1 MAQLTKIGLGSYG
14 EVFHL
19 DNDTVIKKCCLFDPS
34 CKTETFEMSTFTELS
49 ILSRPGFKNIPVLFD
64 VETTQSGRVKIS
76 MEHCG
81 KTLLQTARELKPIER
96 IQALPKVAFQLIE
109 AALHLQENGVVHTDI
124 KSANVMVT
132 ASGNIKLIDFGIVAC
147 ETINKPDTNLMSK
160 SGTIISH
167 EWGTYTICPPETFTK
182 NIWSVD
188 KYMSWSIGITLCEF
202 IFETHSFLNNFVL
215 NSKEQS
221 EYKKNYK
228 NDWIIKQLLAKAF
241 SKRMERQT
249 LLVNLS
255 HIEHLSKEL
264 ASMLHKMLTLDYTKR
279 ASLLELFNLPVFN
292 RYRKLPSY
300 DGTVVPK
307 YGLVPDIYCN
317 KVEAP
322 KSKIPCTKMRRE
334 VLECV
339 FETYNRL
346 NKTHLFTQ
354 AATLFD
360 KYCAMATV
368 SGDKY
373 YLVASVCAYIVQHI
387 AKMDSVK
394 MTEFIEAFRM
404 GKTYKGQ
411 KYTTDNLIEC
421 TQDVMFNTDFQMYS
435 QTFDVIIAK
444 SECDVNLVVVLQVV
458 LDNPPPYHNAELI
471 KRYVNAI
478 KV

>member
-1 MAQLTKIGLGSYG
+1 MAQLTKIGIGSYG

-19 DNDTVIKKCCLFDPS
+19 DNNTVIKKCCLFDPS

-49 ILSRPGFKNIPVLFD
+49 VLSRPGFKNIPILHD
-64 VETTQSGRVKIS
+64 VETTPSGKVKIS

-81 KTLLQTARELKPIER
+81 KTLLQTARELQPIQR

-132 ASGNIKLIDFGIVAC
+132 NAGNIKLIDFGISAF

-160 SGTIISH
+160 AGTTISH
-167 EWGTYTICPPETFTK
+167 EWGTYTICPPETFMK

-188 KYMSWSIGITLCEF
+188 KYMPWSIGITLCEF
-202 IFETHSFLNNFVL
+202 IFETHSFINNFVF
-215 NSKEQS
+215 SATEQK

-228 NDWIIKQLLAKAF
+228 NDWIIKQLLASAF
-241 SKRMERQT
+241 SKRMEKQT

-255 HIEHLSKEL
+255 HMEHLSKEM

-279 ASLLELFNLPVFN
+279 ASLFELFNLPVFN
-292 RYRKLPSY
+292 RYRKIQSFE
-300 DGTVVPK
+300 GTVPK

-317 KVEAP
+317 KVDAP

-334 VLECV
+334 VLECI
-339 FETYNRL
+339 FEAYNRL
-346 NKTHLFTQ
+346 NKIHLFTQ

-360 KYCAMATV
+360 KYCATETV
-368 SGDKY
+368 LGDKY
-373 YLVASVCAYIVQHI
+373 YLIAGVCAYMVQHM
-387 AKMDSVK
+387 AKISSVK
-394 MTEFIEAFRM
+394 MTDFIDALNW
-404 GKTYKGQ
+404 GKKYKGER
-411 KYTTDNLIEC
+411 YTTDTFIEC
-421 TQDVMFNTDFQMYS
+421 TQDVMFNTDFQLYS

-444 SECDVNLVVVLQVV
+444 SDCDVNLVVVLQVV

-478 KV
+478 KA